1 MISMELVGKKMPH
14 NVEIEQSLIGAM
26 ILDSNQIVDV
36 SEILRP
42 EDFYKEAHKKIYEI
56 MLNMYRH
63 NEAFDIMILKDK
75 LETAG
80 MLEEI
85 GGITYLSKLTD
96 EGSLITNVSH
106 YSKIIEEKSILR
118 RLIKASSDVVTKGYE
133 AEDANELLD
142 IAERNIFDISQK
154 KNRESFSGI
163 KVILDETYD
172 QIEELAELEGRLRGL
187 PTGFEKIDQ
196 MTSGFQKSN
205 LILIAARPS
214 MGKTALAIN
223 ICQNIG
229 IKTDSNIAIFSLE
242 MSKQQ
247 LVQRMICSEGLI
259 EMDKIRTGNL
269 NEDDWLNLTKAS
281 AKLSNA
287 NIFIDDTPG
296 INLMEMRAK
305 ARRLK
310 MQHGLDVIMIDYLQ
324 LMSSVDKHQN
334 RQNEISAIS
343 RGLKGLARE
352 IDCPV
357 IALSQLSRAPEQRSD
372 HRPIL
377 SDLRDSGAIE
387 QDADLVMF
395 LYRDEYYNEDSE
407 DKGIGEIKIAKQR
420 NGETGTVKL
429 AWLGK
434 YTKFVNRSSEDGND
448 FYG

>member
-1 MISMELVGKKMPH
+1 
-14 NVEIEQSLIGAM
+14 
-26 ILDSNQIVDV
+26 
-36 SEILRP
+36 
-42 EDFYKEAHKKIYEI
+42 
-56 MLNMYRH
+56 
-63 NEAFDIMILKDK
+63 
-75 LETAG
+75 
-80 MLEEI
+80 
-85 GGITYLSKLTD
+85 
-96 EGSLITNVSH
+96 
-106 YSKIIEEKSILR
+106 
-118 RLIKASSDVVTKGYE
+118 
-133 AEDANELLD
+133 
-142 IAERNIFDISQK
+142 
-154 KNRESFSGI
+154 
-163 KVILDETYD
+163 
-172 QIEELAELEGRLRGL
+172 
-187 PTGFEKIDQ
+187 
-196 MTSGFQKSN
+196 
-205 LILIAARPS
+205 
-214 MGKTALAIN
+214 
-223 ICQNIG
+223 
-229 IKTDSNIAIFSLE
+229 

-434 YTKFVNRSSEDGND
+434 YTKFVNRSTEDGND